1 MKRMSMTA
9 AIKAASVSVRAY
21 GAGYCVTDEN
31 GTHVGDFRA
40 GDDRVKALRDMRAE
54 YAVGAMYGP
63 EAVAILVAGDT
74 LRQPGSLR
82 DIVRLAVADIER
94 AGL

>member
-9 AIKAASVSVRAY
+9 AIKAAVASVHAY
-21 GAGYCVTDEN
+21 GAGYSVTDES
-31 GTHVGDFRA
+31 GVHVGDFAA

-54 YAVGAMYGP
+54 YAIGAMYGP
-63 EAVAILVAGDT
+63 EAVAILVSGDT
-74 LRQPGSLR
+74 LSQPGSLR
-82 DIVRLAVADIER
+82 DVVKWAVSDIER